1 VLRQKLYEKVKSLI
15 DKCNRCGFCRAV
27 CPSLTELGWESAS
40 PRGRIFL
47 VGRVLSGKAPLTTE
61 VVSRLD
67 QCLLCRNCMT
77 VCPVGAKFDQVM
89 IAFRR
94 LEAEELGVAK
104 SKKLILGA
112 LADYRKLF
120 SAIASTASVVEH
132 MSFKKRASNGAVFRL
147 NKNTRILPMMGGK
160 PFLSQVQS
168 VELAKPLKKV
178 AIFVGC
184 HINFVGINV
193 GRSVIN
199 VLARNGCSVVVP
211 SAQVCCGVP
220 FFASGEVDKAVA
232 MVRQNIDVLSQV
244 DADAIVYACGSCG
257 TGLREWAQHPEVG
270 PEYIDKAQ
278 QLKGKIFEVGEYL
291 IDQLGVARLPG
302 LPKPTRITYHD
313 SCHLAFSGVKEQPRR
328 LLKMLG
334 NAEYRE
340 MADAG
345 ACCGSAGLFSGT
357 QYPLSRKINEKKIKN
372 ILAVE
377 PQIVTSGCPGCNL
390 HMMDGLQKAGN
401 EAIVSHYIELINN
414 AYECTLGAVQ

>member
-1 VLRQKLYEKVKSLI
+1 VLRQELYEKVKNLI

-47 VGRVLSGKAPLTTE
+47 AGRVLSGKAPLTTE

-94 LEAEELGVAK
+94 LEAEELGVAT
-104 SKKLILGA
+104 SKKVILGA
-112 LADYRKLF
+112 LAEHRNLL
-120 SAIASTASVVEH
+120 SSIASAASMVEH
-132 MSFKKRASNGAVFRL
+132 ISFQERASNGAVFRL
-147 NKNTRILPMMGGK
+147 NKNARVLPMMGGK

-168 VELAKPLKKV
+168 VEVDKPLKKV
-178 AIFVGC
+178 VFFVGC

-199 VLARNGCSVVVP
+199 VLARNGCSIVVP

-220 FFASGEVDKAVA
+220 FFASGEIDRAVG
-232 MVRQNIDVLSQV
+232 MVRQNIDVLSHV

-278 QLKGKIFEVGEYL
+278 QLKGKMFEIGAYL
-291 IDQLGVARLPG
+291 VDQLGLTRLPG

-328 LLKMLG
+328 LLKMME

-345 ACCGSAGLFSGT
+345 TCCGSAGLFSVT
-357 QYPLSRKINEKKIKN
+357 HYPLSRQINERKIKN
-372 ILAVE
+372 ILAVA
-377 PQIVTSGCPGCNL
+377 PQVVTSGCPGCNL
-390 HMMDGLQKAGN
+390 HIMDGLNKAGN

-414 AYECTLGAVQ
+414 AYECTPGAG